1 VAEAFGFTAYG
12 LALGRRRAGRTAD
25 PARTSPSPPAPAA
38 RQPRILS
45 TREMADRAGGGSVG
59 RQHDG
64 LGVARAVVLVFV
76 PFAAGYFLSYL
87 FRSTNAVI
95 APQLTRDL
103 GLTASDLGLMTSV
116 YFLTFATV
124 QLPLGVMLDR
134 YGPRRVQAVLLVVA
148 AAGSALFGLADSLLL
163 LAVAR
168 GLIGLGVSGCLM
180 ASFKAITLWFD
191 ERHWPVVNGCVLAVG
206 GLGAVAAT
214 TPLEA
219 ALHLLDWRG
228 IFHVLAGITVAVSLL
243 ILFVVPEKRR
253 EGRAVSLLS
262 QIGELRHIYGSL
274 VFWRLAPLTVG
285 ASAANLAIQG
295 LWAGPWLRDVAGFGR
310 EEVATYLFVLTMGL
324 AVGSVFLGAFA
335 AALERAGLPLLA
347 SLGIAVAGFMAFQGA
362 IAFALDPGALW
373 PWIGFGLLSNA
384 ATLSFAYLPR
394 AFPRAYAGRATTSMN
409 MLTFGGTFPAQY
421 LIGWVIDL
429 WPATAA
435 GGYEPE
441 AYTWA
446 FGAALAFQALGLL
459 WLMLP
464 LGRRPAT

>member
-1 VAEAFGFTAYG
+1 
-12 LALGRRRAGRTAD
+12 
-25 PARTSPSPPAPAA
+25 
-38 RQPRILS
+38 
-45 TREMADRAGGGSVG
+45 M
-59 RQHDG
+59 
-64 LGVARAVVLVFV
+64 
-76 PFAAGYFLSYL
+76 
-87 FRSTNAVI
+87 
-95 APQLTRDL
+95 
-103 GLTASDLGLMTSV
+103 
-116 YFLTFATV
+116 
-124 QLPLGVMLDR
+124 
-134 YGPRRVQAVLLVVA
+134 
-148 AAGSALFGLADSLLL
+148 
-163 LAVAR
+163 
-168 GLIGLGVSGCLM
+168 
-180 ASFKAITLWFD
+180 
-191 ERHWPVVNGCVLAVG
+191 
-206 GLGAVAAT
+206 
-214 TPLEA
+214 
-219 ALHLLDWRG
+219 
-228 IFHVLAGITVAVSLL
+228 
-243 ILFVVPEKRR
+243 
-253 EGRAVSLLS
+253 
-262 QIGELRHIYGSL
+262 
-274 VFWRLAPLTVG
+274 
-285 ASAANLAIQG
+285 
-295 LWAGPWLRDVAGFGR
+295 
-310 EEVATYLFVLTMGL
+310 ATYLFVLTMGL

-409 MLTFGGTFPAQY
+409 MLTFGGTFAAQY